1 MKFKVHSAGISD
13 PGLKREVN
21 EDSIL
26 VDDASQLWVVADG
39 MGGHENGA
47 YASGQTVKVLAQQD
61 FTADFEAA
69 KDALSRQIYAAN
81 KHIWEAGAAQG
92 SSGTMGTTLVSLVV
106 RDQDFAVLWVG
117 DSRAYIYRRG
127 GLFQLSTDHTHVQDL
142 IDEGVLSEAEA
153 EGHPMS
159 HVLSRALGVQETVQ
173 VDIMQDVID
182 AGDVFLLCSDG
193 LTGPVSEDTIR
204 GILAS
209 NALEDAA
216 KMLIE
221 AAHENGAPDNVSVVL
236 VSVEGG
242 E

>member
-1 MKFKVHSAGISD
+1 MKLKVHCAGISD
-13 PGLKREVN
+13 PGLKREIN

-26 VDDASQLWVVADG
+26 IDDNANLWAVADG

-47 YASGQTVKVLAQQD
+47 YASGQTVKFLAEQGIMP
-61 FTADFEAA
+61 DFEEA
-69 KDALSRQIYAAN
+69 KSALSRQIYAAN
-81 KHIWEAGAAQG
+81 KHIWEAGAGQG
-92 SSGTMGTTLVSLVV
+92 AGGTMGTTLVSLII

-173 VDIMQDVID
+173 VDIMQDMID
-182 AGDVFLLCSDG
+182 AGDIFLLCSDG
-193 LTGPVSEDTIR
+193 LTGPVDEETIR
-204 GILAS
+204 EIVAGHS
-209 NALEDAA
+209 LEDAA

-221 AAHENGAPDNVSVVL
+221 AAHGNGAPDNVSVVL
-236 VSVEGG
+236 VGVEGDS
-242 E
+242 